1 MRTRTVA
8 LSSLVFCALLAAP
21 VLTAVK
27 GKPSKPAAK
36 PDGPALFMQ
45 HCARC
50 HGPNGEGKDGPQL
63 RGLKHTLAEVE
74 ENVRIGIPNE
84 MPAFGK
90 MLTPEQLIAVSRH
103 AHGLQ
108 GPSAR

>member
-1 MRTRTVA
+1 MRTRTIA
-8 LSSLVFCALLAAP
+8 IISLVFCALIAVPA
-21 VLTAVK
+21 LTAIK
-27 GKPSKPAAK
+27 GKPAK
-36 PDGPALFMQ
+36 PDGSALFRQ

-50 HGPNGEGKDGPQL
+50 QGPHGEGTDGPPL

-90 MLTPEQLIAVSRH
+90 TLTAEEITAVSRH
-103 AHGLQ
+103 AH
-108 GPSAR
+108 

>member
-1 MRTRTVA
+1 MRTQTIAITSLALCA
-8 LSSLVFCALLAAP
+8 LSAAP
-21 VLTAVK
+21 VLTADK
-27 GKPSKPAAK
+27 GKPVAK
-36 PDGPALFMQ
+36 ADGAALFKQ

-63 RGLKHTLAEVE
+63 RGLKHTLSEVE

-90 MLTPEQLIAVSRH
+90 TLTPEQIAVVSRY

-108 GPSAR
+108 GASGR